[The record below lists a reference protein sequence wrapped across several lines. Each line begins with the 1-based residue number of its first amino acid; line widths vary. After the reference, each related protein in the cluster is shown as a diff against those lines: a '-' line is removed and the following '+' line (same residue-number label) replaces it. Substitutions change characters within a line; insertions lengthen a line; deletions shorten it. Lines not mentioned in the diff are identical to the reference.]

1 MCYKS
6 YVLNSILS
14 LKDLLFP
21 RFCISCEKYGDFICL
36 KCEAIWLAKPRKTKV
51 EGIDHYFIEDYNEYS
66 SRVILAAKEIGNK
79 LAIKLLA
86 NAIARSIKF
95 AVLEQNFKGQIILV
109 SIPSQKN
116 VIRNRGRDHISD
128 LTFQV
133 INGLSGMGYNA
144 KYVPMLSLAKKSKD
158 QSTLNSHERLVNM
171 QNAFTVN
178 NSLNSQD
185 GIFLIDDVITTG
197 ASIRE
202 GVRAVGEAKITVNG
216 IITACAVGLNS
227 LIR

>member
-1 MCYKS
+1 
-6 YVLNSILS
+6 VLNSILS

-95 AVLEQNFKGQIILV
+95 AVLEQNFNGQIILV

-128 LTFQV
+128 LTSQV

-144 KYVPMLSLAKKSKD
+144 NYAPMLRLAKKSKD

-216 IITACAVGLNS
+216 IITACAVGLNF

>member
-1 MCYKS
+1 
-6 YVLNSILS
+6 VFNSILS

-21 RFCISCEKYGDFICL
+21 RYCISCEKYGDYICL
-36 KCEAIWLAKPRKTKV
+36 RCEAAWLAKPRKTKV
-51 EGIDHYFIEDYNEYS
+51 EGIDHYFIENYNEYS

-79 LAIKLLA
+79 LAVDLLA
-86 NAIARSIKF
+86 NSIARSIKF
-95 AVLEQNFKGQIILV
+95 AVLENEFKGQINLV

-128 LTFQV
+128 LTLQV
-133 INGLSGMGYNA
+133 IIRLSRMGFNA
-144 KYVPMLSLAKKSKD
+144 KYFPILSVAKKSKD
-158 QSTLNSHERLVNM
+158 QSTLNSQERFKNM
-171 QNAFTVN
+171 QNAFIVN

-185 GIFLIDDVITTG
+185 GIFLVDDLITTG

-202 GVRAVGEAKITVNG
+202 GVRAMGEAKITVNG

>member
-1 MCYKS
+1 
-6 YVLNSILS
+6 VLNSILS

-128 LTFQV
+128 LTSQV

-144 KYVPMLSLAKKSKD
+144 NYAPMLRLAKKSKD

>member
-1 MCYKS
+1 
-6 YVLNSILS
+6 VFNSILS

-21 RFCISCEKYGDFICL
+21 RYCISCEKYGDYICL
-36 KCEAIWLAKPRKTKV
+36 RCQAIWLAKPRKTKV
-51 EGIDHYFIEDYNEYS
+51 EDIDHYFIENYNEYS

-79 LAIKLLA
+79 IAVDLLA
-86 NAIARSIKF
+86 NSIARSIKF
-95 AVLEQNFKGQIILV
+95 AVLENKFKGQINLV

-128 LTFQV
+128 LTSQV
-133 INGLSGMGYNA
+133 IITLSRMGFNS
-144 KYVPMLSLAKKSKD
+144 KYFPILSVAKKSKD
-158 QSTLNSHERLVNM
+158 QSTLNSQERFKNM
-171 QNAFTVN
+171 QNAFIVN

-185 GIFLIDDVITTG
+185 GIFLVDDLITTG

-202 GVRAVGEAKITVNG
+202 GVRAMGEAKITVNG

>member
-1 MCYKS
+1 
-6 YVLNSILS
+6 VFNSILS

-21 RFCISCEKYGDFICL
+21 RYCISCEKYGDYICL
-36 KCEAIWLAKPRKTKV
+36 RCEAAWLAKPRKTKI
-51 EGIDHYFIEDYNEYS
+51 EGIDHYFIENYNEYS

-79 LAIKLLA
+79 LAVDLLA
-86 NAIARSIKF
+86 NSIARSIKF
-95 AVLEQNFKGQIILV
+95 AVLENEFKGQINLV

-128 LTFQV
+128 LTLQV
-133 INGLSGMGYNA
+133 IIRLSRIGFNA
-144 KYVPMLSLAKKSKD
+144 KYFPILSVAKKSKD
-158 QSTLNSHERLVNM
+158 QSTLNSQERFKNM
-171 QNAFTVN
+171 QNAFIVN

-185 GIFLIDDVITTG
+185 GIFLVDDLITTG

-202 GVRAVGEAKITVNG
+202 GVRAMGEAKITVNA

>member
-1 MCYKS
+1 
-6 YVLNSILS
+6 VLNSILS

-144 KYVPMLSLAKKSKD
+144 IYVPMLSLAKKSKD

>member
-1 MCYKS
+1 
-6 YVLNSILS
+6 VLNSILS

-51 EGIDHYFIEDYNEYS
+51 EGIDHYYIEDYNEYS

-128 LTFQV
+128 LTSQV